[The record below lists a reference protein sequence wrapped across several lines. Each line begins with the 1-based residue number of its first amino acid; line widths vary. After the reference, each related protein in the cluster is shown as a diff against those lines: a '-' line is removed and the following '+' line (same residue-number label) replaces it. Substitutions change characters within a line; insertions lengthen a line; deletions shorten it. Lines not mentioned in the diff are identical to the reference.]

1 MSDVSGLI
9 LALCGAIGALAVGS
23 VLHEATHWVV
33 LRAAGR
39 SPRYVFPRPQ
49 NGHLS
54 HGVEFTTTS
63 PTPWDV
69 RVAAVA
75 PVLTGGVLL
84 AATIIN
90 WSTFTDPIALFIAIV
105 IAIQAGR
112 LSDIDLQVATS

>member
-1 MSDVSGLI
+1 MTDMSALL

-39 SPRYVFPRPQ
+39 SPRYVIPRPQ
-49 NGHLS
+49 NGHLT

-75 PVLTGGVLL
+75 PVVTGGVLL
-84 AATIIN
+84 AAIIIN
-90 WSTFTDPIALFIAIV
+90 WSTFADPIGLFVAIV